1 MLEDAEADVNGV
13 TDAMEKQ
20 SITEPQ
26 GEGKSYH
33 IWNVMFNYLCNQK
46 LVVYM
51 HISSALCTRIVPY
64 AQNEVILNC
73 QKKYVSKIF
82 TLRILFQS
90 QTIQTTCLVCYCL
103 WKCVFKSSKGNVKW
117 KDLTDF
123 FKLWYWLHNPLHT
136 LGEYLIQSFTYKG
149 CHCVRWMAA

>member
-1 MLEDAEADVNGV
+1 MEYFLKNYFLLLEDAEADVNGV

-20 SITEPQ
+20 SITEAQ

-51 HISSALCTRIVPY
+51 HISSALSTRIVPY

-73 QKKYVSKIF
+73 QKSMFPKYLHSE
-82 TLRILFQS
+82 
-90 QTIQTTCLVCYCL
+90 YCFSPRKYRPPV
-103 WKCVFKSSKGNVKW
+103 WFVTVFGNV
-117 KDLTDF
+117 F
-123 FKLWYWLHNPLHT
+123 
-136 LGEYLIQSFTYKG
+136 
-149 CHCVRWMAA
+149 